1 MPPHFC
7 RGDQLYDPYMH
18 PPRSKPELRAQLK
31 NRLDALSEQERAD
44 ASSQLC
50 LRLIE
55 SAFYQEAGTIL
66 AYASMAG
73 EISLDPLIARAISDG
88 KTVCVPR
95 IDWDHKSM
103 EPAQI
108 RNLDTDLQMGR
119 YGVRAPVGGC
129 PLVEKSTLDLIL
141 IPGLAFDPGLRRLG
155 RGAGFYDRMIDALG
169 MPRPLMVGVCFGCQV
184 IERVPTEAHDWLMDR
199 VFTEAGEISQL
210 T

>member
-1 MPPHFC
+1 MPPT
-7 RGDQLYDPYMH
+7 L
-18 PPRSKPELRAQLK
+18 SKSELRAQLK

-44 ASSQLC
+44 ASDQLC
-50 LRLIE
+50 DQLLE
-55 SAFYQEAGTIL
+55 TSFYQEAETIL
-66 AYASMAG
+66 AYASMAS
-73 EISLDPLIARAISDG
+73 ELSLDPLIARAIGDG

-95 IDWDHKSM
+95 IDWDQKTM

-108 RNLDTDLQMGR
+108 RNLDTDLRMGR

-129 PLVEKSTLDLIL
+129 PLVEKSKLDLIL

-199 VFTEAGEISQL
+199 VFTETGEVRRPS
-210 T
+210 

>member
-1 MPPHFC
+1 
-7 RGDQLYDPYMH
+7 MH
-18 PPRSKPELRAQLK
+18 PPRSKSELRAQLK
-31 NRLDALSEQERAD
+31 NRLDGVSEQERTD
-44 ASSQLC
+44 ASTQLC
-50 LRLIE
+50 QRLIGT
-55 SAFYQEAGTIL
+55 SYYQEAETIL
-66 AYASMAG
+66 AYASMAS
-73 EISLDPLIARAISDG
+73 ELSLDPLIEHAISDG

-95 IDWDHKSM
+95 IDWDHKAM

-108 RNLDTDLQMGR
+108 RNLDADLRMGR

-141 IPGLAFDPGLRRLG
+141 IPGLGFDSGLRRLG

-199 VFTEAGEISQL
+199 VFAETGEVRRPS
-210 T
+210 